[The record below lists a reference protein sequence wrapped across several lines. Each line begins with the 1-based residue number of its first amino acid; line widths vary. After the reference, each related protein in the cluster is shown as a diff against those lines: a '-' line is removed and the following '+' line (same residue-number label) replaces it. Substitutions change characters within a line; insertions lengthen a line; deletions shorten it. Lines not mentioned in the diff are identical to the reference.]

1 MDPATDA
8 DTYETKLI
16 DGDIVI
22 LFVSSTA
29 PHEKFPLKHGTTS
42 DRRAFGQCLPHRVDL
57 DMFTCFTTICTL
69 TAAITASG
77 QN

>member
-22 LFVSSTA
+22 LFVS
-29 PHEKFPLKHGTTS
+29 PNPRTS
-42 DRRAFGQCLPHRVDL
+42 RPAYLIELCL
-57 DMFTCFTTICTL
+57 
-69 TAAITASG
+69 
-77 QN
+77 